1 MTDNENKVCE
11 ALNGAGRTSNI
22 VLGVHTL
29 CVIMAEA
36 GRDGK
41 INEQVKKLE
50 GIKEAV
56 RKALLNSML
65 DGQAVKDE
73 DSDAHADYYLKTIDA
88 MAELVDLL
96 DGKEAH

>member
-1 MTDNENKVCE
+1 MNKNEEKVCE
-11 ALNGAGRTSNI
+11 ALDGAGKTCTILR
-22 VLGVHTL
+22 GVHML

-41 INEQVKKLE
+41 INEQVKKLN
-50 GIKEAV
+50 GIKEVV

-73 DSDAHADYYLKTIDA
+73 DPDAHADYYRKTIDA

-96 DGKEAH
+96 DGNK

>member
-1 MTDNENKVCE
+1 MTDNEKKVCE
-11 ALNGAGRTSNI
+11 SLDGAGRTCTI
-22 VLGVHTL
+22 LRGVHML
-29 CVIMAEA
+29 CVIMSEA

-41 INEQVKKLE
+41 ISEQLKKLDS
-50 GIKEAV
+50 IKEAV

-73 DSDAHADYYLKTIDA
+73 DHDAHADFYRNTIDA

-96 DGKEAH
+96 DGNK